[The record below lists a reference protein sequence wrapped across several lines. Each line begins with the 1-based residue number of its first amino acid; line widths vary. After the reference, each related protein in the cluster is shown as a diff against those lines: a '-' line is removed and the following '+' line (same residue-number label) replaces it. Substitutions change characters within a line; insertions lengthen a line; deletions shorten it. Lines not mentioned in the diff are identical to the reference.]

1 MCSATASESGF
12 RLFPHTRPTLSMR
25 YNRSVTPSNQKSP
38 GEGVSITTS
47 TRPGLHQPGIDGG
60 RRCQSAHARQS
71 APRSDRIKQARS
83 HSQEPKTTTG
93 VLPIPQTARLNDPS
107 ESHVERS
114 DLTRMYDYATW
125 NMYERIVNAR
135 RQRLSWLDAQQKLD
149 KEGSAATTPT
159 ADTLSLGADNITS
172 PEAMDGELNKAHSRG
187 DSFVTSTTV
196 DDVESDKSSTTLS
209 SASSS
214 VSNSSLPGTLKK
226 TVFSLGAVK
235 ASLNQE
241 MQGHSEETEEHFIF
255 EMDM

>member
-1 MCSATASESGF
+1 
-12 RLFPHTRPTLSMR
+12 
-25 YNRSVTPSNQKSP
+25 
-38 GEGVSITTS
+38 
-47 TRPGLHQPGIDGG
+47 
-60 RRCQSAHARQS
+60 
-71 APRSDRIKQARS
+71 
-83 HSQEPKTTTG
+83 
-93 VLPIPQTARLNDPS
+93 
-107 ESHVERS
+107 
-114 DLTRMYDYATW
+114 MYDYATW

-159 ADTLSLGADNITS
+159 ADTLSLGADNITT
-172 PEAMDGELNKAHSRG
+172 PKAMDGELNMAPRG
-187 DSFVTSTTV
+187 DSSVTSTTV
-196 DDVESDKSSTTLS
+196 DDAESDKSSTTLS